1 MNDNQKDWE
10 ELTQEA
16 QKLIAQFPQKIE
28 ANPENAGNGLV
39 KLVLTLVNIL
49 KELMEK
55 QAIRRIENDSLT
67 EEQIERLGLTFI
79 KLEEKME
86 ELKAHFDLEDD
97 DLKLDLGIQDI
108 S

>member
-1 MNDNQKDWE
+1 MNNTQKDWE

-16 QKLIAQFPQKIE
+16 QKLIAQFPEKIE

-55 QAIRRIENDSLT
+55 QALRRIENDSLT

-79 KLEEKME
+79 KLEEKIE
-86 ELKAHFDLEDD
+86 ELKLHFDLKDE

>member
-1 MNDNQKDWE
+1 MNDDQKDWE

-16 QKLIAQFPQKIE
+16 QSLIAKFPERVE

-39 KLVLTLVNIL
+39 KLVLSLVNL
-49 KELMEK
+49 LTELMEK
-55 QAIRRIENDSLT
+55 QALRRIENDALT

-86 ELKAHFDLEDD
+86 ELKTHFDFTDD
-97 DLKLDLGIQDI
+97 DLKLGLGIQDMG
-108 S
+108 